1 MNIVRWVKSHG
12 HRRRTSFEAHDGGRW
27 ATLVFSGTPSE
38 RPSVSDELGETVDC
52 HGVFD
57 SGDFGLARFSCTCL
71 TQTRFCHARGLISW
85 KIWIPICHPSSRPLL
100 CTLHDKE

>member
-57 SGDFGLARFSCTCL
+57 SGDLDWHGSLA
-71 TQTRFCHARGLISW
+71 HV
-85 KIWIPICHPSSRPLL
+85 
-100 CTLHDKE
+100 LHRHGSAMREV